1 MGYLGEFE
9 QLILFALLQLGDDAY
24 GVAIREIIEERTGK
38 TVSAG
43 AIYTAL
49 GRLEERGLVR
59 SRAEAAGAARR
70 GRMGRPRKFYR
81 LRREGARALKES
93 YATIQSMAGGLIPKL
108 TDLAEG

>member
-24 GVAIREIIEERTGK
+24 GVAIRELIEERTGK
-38 TVSAG
+38 AVSAG

-59 SRAEAAGAARR
+59 SRAEAPGQ
-70 GRMGRPRKFYR
+70 GRMGRPRKYYR
-81 LRREGARALKES
+81 LRREGARALRES

-108 TDLAEG
+108 TELLER

>member
-24 GVAIREIIEERTGK
+24 GVTIRETIEERTGK
-38 TVSAG
+38 AVSAG

-59 SRAEAAGAARR
+59 SQPEPSVK
-70 GRMGRPRKFYR
+70 GRMGRPRKYYR
-81 LRREGARALKES
+81 LRPEGARALKES
-93 YATIQSMAGGLIPKL
+93 YATIQAMAGGLIPKL
-108 TDLAEG
+108 NRLAES

>member
-1 MGYLGEFE
+1 MSYLGEFE

-24 GVAIREIIEERTGK
+24 GVAIRELIEERTGK

-49 GRLEERGLVR
+49 GRMEERGLVR
-59 SRAEAAGAARR
+59 SRVEAASK
-70 GRMGRPRKFYR
+70 GRMGRPRKYYA
-81 LRREGARALKES
+81 LRREGARALRES

-108 TDLAEG
+108 TKLVEG